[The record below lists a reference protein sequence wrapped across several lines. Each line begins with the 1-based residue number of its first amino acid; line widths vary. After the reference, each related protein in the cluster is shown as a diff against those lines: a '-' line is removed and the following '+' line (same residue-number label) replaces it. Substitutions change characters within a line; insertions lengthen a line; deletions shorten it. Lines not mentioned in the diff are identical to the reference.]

1 MLFAFVLLAK
11 ELRKIANFFHEFF
24 LAYVGLYTVI
34 FCFNILCL
42 YLSHELLISYALSHA
57 TKTKVKKEG
66 KPISVILFLGNYIL
80 KYLF

>member
-1 MLFAFVLLAK
+1 
-11 ELRKIANFFHEFF
+11 
-24 LAYVGLYTVI
+24 LYTVI